1 MKKSNKIIILALFSY
16 ILAAFI
22 DSYFLYAHDKESI
35 TFLPHTLFISFCCF
49 AWCKYHGAEN
59 SITHPGYFP
68 LFCALIG
75 FIGIPAYGYSKF
87 GFKRGSKIFAGFLA
101 CLFAT
106 MLLLGAVDFGV
117 KAAYT

>member
-16 ILAAFI
+16 LIAALI
-22 DSYFLYAHDKESI
+22 DSYFFYAQGKESI

-49 AWCKYHGAEN
+49 AWCRYHGAEN
-59 SITHPGYFP
+59 SITHLGYFP

-87 GFKRGSKIFAGFLA
+87 GFKRGSKILAGFLA
-101 CLFAT
+101 YLVIIV
-106 MLLLGAVDFGV
+106 MLTGAIDLSVG
-117 KAAYT
+117 ALYS